1 MQRTTKMNDL
11 FAPWAQA
18 QQAFWEGWG
27 AAMANGSIPA
37 ISTAGMGTTPFAFWK
52 AAINESLEVQLTAA
66 EAWKAWI
73 CANDA
78 NIPELTAGA
87 CQMLHFFEDWTRSQI
102 QLWDGWFARLERVA
116 PGLAARP
123 AEAAQEDAKPRVH
136 ERARRHDVPAH
147 AQSRNG
153 VPV

>member
-18 QQAFWEGWG
+18 QQAFW
-27 AAMANGSIPA
+27 
-37 ISTAGMGTTPFAFWK
+37 K
-52 AAINESLEVQLTAA
+52 AAIYESLEVQLTAA

-78 NIPELTAGA
+78 NIPEPMAGA
-87 CQMLHFFEDWTRSQI
+87 CQMVHFFEDWTRSQI
-102 QLWDGWFARLERVA
+102 QLWDGWFAVLERVA

-136 ERARRHDVPAH
+136 EHARRHDAPAH